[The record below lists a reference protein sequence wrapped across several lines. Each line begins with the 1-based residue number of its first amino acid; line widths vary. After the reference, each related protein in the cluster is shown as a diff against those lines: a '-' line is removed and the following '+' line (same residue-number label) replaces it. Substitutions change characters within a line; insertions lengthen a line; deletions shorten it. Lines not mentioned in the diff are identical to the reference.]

1 KAAANEA
8 RRTWPFIGSFAPSS
22 VSPYARRNYRHELLA
37 VATWPVAVA
46 MIEGSVTAIIA
57 NKAFPDTPPWVV
69 ATLTAAPTVS
79 NVTSSLWTRLV
90 DGARTIRSL
99 KILELGV
106 LAMIALIALV
116 PINGAGLAMFT
127 AA

>member
-1 KAAANEA
+1 
-8 RRTWPFIGSFAPSS
+8 
-22 VSPYARRNYRHELLA
+22 
-37 VATWPVAVA
+37 
-46 MIEGSVTAIIA
+46 
-57 NKAFPDTPPWVV
+57 
-69 ATLTAAPTVS
+69 VS

-127 AA
+127 AAAVTARMLMAGVITLRAVLWRSNYQRHERARVTGKLITIQTIIVAMAGYALGEAMDHDERAFRLVYPIS